1 MVTVQKNNQSVNN
14 ESSSAR
20 LANLGTSF
28 KNNNHK
34 ISTKEQGLFLQLLH
48 NYPDGVISVID
59 KKYNFIYTGG
69 QLHLRLSANPVE
81 LIGNK
86 LYPKFPE
93 NIRKL
98 IKAQLKKVFAG
109 DRISAFE
116 LPGLIKGEF
125 HTMDAF
131 PLKENDDSIAYA
143 GVIIR
148 NISHLKIAEEELRIS
163 LRNEKDNADS
173 CHAHKLF
180 AGISIVNDDN
190 LELYVGIIMNGYDA
204 RADYGVMPP
213 VGTTANLSA
222 AEITAIMNHE
232 RSTWGNNAKKV
243 TEEEIKKIMDFV
255 KLQAPK

>member
-163 LRNEKDNADS
+163 LRNEKELGELKSQFITMAS
-173 CHAHKLF
+173 HEFRTPLTTVLT
-180 AGISIVNDDN
+180 SIQLIKNYPTGDVQKRDKHIARILASVNHLTDILD
-190 LELYVGIIMNGYDA
+190 
-204 RADYGVMPP
+204 
-213 VGTTANLSA
+213 
-222 AEITAIMNHE
+222 
-232 RSTWGNNAKKV
+232 
-243 TEEEIKKIMDFV
+243 DFV
-255 KLQAPK
+255 TVGKIQQGNVLH